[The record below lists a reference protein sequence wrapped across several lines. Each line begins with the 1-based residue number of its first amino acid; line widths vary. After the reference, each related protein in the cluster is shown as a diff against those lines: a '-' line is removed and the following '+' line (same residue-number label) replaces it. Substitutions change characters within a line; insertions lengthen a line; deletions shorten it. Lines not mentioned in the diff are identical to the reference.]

1 MTMRSEVLRLLP
13 WMTVFF
19 LAMALLESAVV
30 VYLRALYFPEGFR
43 FPLVPMDG
51 TLVTTE
57 LLREGATII
66 MLLAVASVAT
76 GKALERFAWFCFG
89 FGVWDLGYY
98 AWLKVL
104 LDWPN
109 AWTTDDLLFLLP
121 LPWVGPVW
129 APCMIALGLIA
140 LSLVLLFARSHNPYF
155 RVRVLHWS
163 LLVGGAF
170 AMILVFMADPWS
182 QGFRSM
188 DAVAMGLYTY
198 VPGPFPTAWFLL
210 STVPAAAGLVACAMD
225 ALKRP

>member
-1 MTMRSEVLRLLP
+1 MRSEVLRLLP

-30 VYLRALYFPEGFR
+30 VYLRALHYPDGFR

-51 TLVTTE
+51 NLVTTE

-76 GKALERFAWFCFG
+76 RKALERFAWFCFG

-104 LDWPN
+104 LDWPA

-129 APCMIALGLIA
+129 APCMIALGLV
-140 LSLVLLFARSHNPYF
+140 LLGLVLLVARSRMPTY
-155 RVRVLHWS
+155 RVRLLHWS
-163 LLVGGAF
+163 LLVSGAI
-170 AMILVFMADPWS
+170 AMILVFMADPWT

-188 DAVAMGLYTY
+188 DEVALGLNTY

-210 STVPAAAGLVACAMD
+210 SAVPAAAGLVACAMD
-225 ALKRP
+225 ALMRP